1 MSRHFKSTGSFI
13 EEEFIYLEGSVIYD
27 NEEYEDFYA
36 GVEVTYSYSRLD
48 GIPYEDRV
56 YAQSYEEDI
65 EITDVT
71 LIETFIWNGKTYN
84 EGESVYDYPEL
95 SKLFSEEKL
104 EEIATEKGH
113 SDYEDNLEGDPDAY
127 DRWRDEQMMGE

>member
-1 MSRHFKSTGSFI
+1 MSRHFKSTDSFV
-13 EEEFIYLEGSVIYD
+13 EEEFLCLEGSIIYD

-36 GVEVTYSYSRLD
+36 GVEVSYSYSRLD

-71 LIETFIWNGKTYN
+71 LIETFIWNGKTYT
-84 EGESVYDYPEL
+84 EGTSVYDYPEL
-95 SKLFSEEKL
+95 NKFLDEEKL
-104 EEIATEKGH
+104 EEIAIEKAH
-113 SDYEDNLEGDPDAY
+113 SEYVDDLEGDPDAY
-127 DRWRDEQMMGE
+127 DRWRDEELM

>member
-1 MSRHFKSTGSFI
+1 MSRHFKSTNSFV
-13 EEEFIYLEGSVIYD
+13 EEEFLCIEGSIIYD

-36 GVEVTYSYSRLD
+36 GVEVSYSYSRLD

-71 LIETFIWNGKTYN
+71 LIETFIWNGKTYT
-84 EGESVYDYPEL
+84 EGTSVYDYPEL
-95 SKLFSEEKL
+95 NKFLDEEKL
-104 EEIATEKGH
+104 EEIAIEKAH
-113 SDYEDNLEGDPDAY
+113 SDYEDDLEGDPDAY
-127 DRWRDEQMMGE
+127 DRWRDEELM